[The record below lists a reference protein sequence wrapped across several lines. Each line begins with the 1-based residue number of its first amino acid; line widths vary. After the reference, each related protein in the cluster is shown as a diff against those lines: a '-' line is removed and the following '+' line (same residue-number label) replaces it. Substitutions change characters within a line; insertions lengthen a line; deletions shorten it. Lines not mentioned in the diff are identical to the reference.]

1 MIESIQNLLHLFES
15 HGATRFYAKQLA
27 PNDNSKNQLYL
38 GGDYSA
44 LNIIPYKD
52 IYADKSNIAGGK
64 NERAKANIDFYWV
77 YEEGKYNA
85 PKAQLILYPQYPEVR
100 MSGFL
105 SRCEKKPSD
114 IMRVRDEGRV
124 LFLGI
129 TQSGEILGHVVNVDN
144 PLARELAV
152 TKNLEMNGVF
162 LELTSS
168 IKNNKT
174 SREILLQ
181 ELERIYE
188 KRWIDSKKFG
198 KNGIQ
203 PYKALNGGGYTL
215 EAELGISANSYA
227 EPDFLGWEVKQY
239 GVRDFN
245 NFTPKS
251 PVTLMTPEPSGGLY
265 QDLGV
270 EEFMNRF
277 AYPDK
282 SGKPN
287 RLNFGGIYNTQ
298 KSHHADTGLCLRL
311 DGYDDNRKK
320 ITDIDGG
327 IVLLSKNEEIAAKWD
342 FSKMMQ
348 HWNRKHAYTA
358 YIPSIS
364 KKPPPQYS
372 YGCKVLLAEKTDF
385 NLFLNAVSSGVVYYD
400 PGIKFENIG
409 MPEQLIKRRS
419 QFRIKHNDLTGM
431 YHKHEWISFG
441 ECKE

>member
-1 MIESIQNLLHLFES
+1 MIESIQNLLSLFES

-52 IYADKSNIAGGK
+52 IYADESNMAGGK
-64 NERAKANIDFYWV
+64 NIRAKANINFFWI

-85 PKAQLILYPQYPEVR
+85 PDAQLILYPQYPEVR

-105 SRCEKKPSD
+105 NKCEKKPSD

-129 TQSGEILGHVVNVDN
+129 TKTGEILGHAVSVDN
-144 PLARELAV
+144 TLAKELAV
-152 TKNLEMNGVF
+152 TQNLEMNGVF

-168 IKNNKT
+168 IKNKKT
-174 SREILLQ
+174 SKEILLS

-188 KRWIDSKKFG
+188 KRWIDSKKLG

-203 PYKALNGGGYTL
+203 PYNAMNGGGYTL
-215 EAELGISANSYA
+215 EAELGVSANSYA
-227 EPDFLGWEVKQY
+227 EPDFMGWEVKQY

-245 NFTPKS
+245 KFSPKS
-251 PVTLMTPEPSGGLY
+251 PITLMTPEPSGGLY
-265 QDLGV
+265 QDEGV
-270 EEFMNRF
+270 EKFMHKF

-287 RLNFGGIYNTQ
+287 RLNFGGVYSTQ
-298 KSHHADTGLCLRL
+298 KNHHADTGLCLKL
-311 DGYDDNRKK
+311 EGYDTNRNK
-320 ITDIDGG
+320 ITDMDGG
-327 IVLLSKNEEIAAKWD
+327 IVLLSKNEEVAAKWD

-348 HWNRKHAYTA
+348 HWNRKHAYAA

-385 NLFLNAVSSGVVYYD
+385 DLFLNAVSSGVVYYD
-400 PGIKFENIG
+400 PGIKLEHIG
-409 MPEQLIKRRS
+409 NPKQKIKRRS
-419 QFRIKHNDLTGM
+419 QFRIKHKDLTDM
-431 YHKHEWISFG
+431 YHKHEWFRFG
-441 ECKE
+441 ECRE